1 MLLPN
6 FTIFQF
12 HLFCPTTKKSSF
24 FLVLAFILSP
34 PQPEVGDHLKLI
46 GHSLQGGVSRLPKK
60 LSFSP
65 SLLGIFLQDENEFQN
80 LAYVFF
86 ILGDFS

>member
-6 FTIFQF
+6 FTIFHV

-46 GHSLQGGVSRLPKK
+46 GHSLQGGVSRLPQVVV
-60 LSFSP
+60 STP
-65 SLLGIFLQDENEFQN
+65 SLPGIFFKMKMSSKIWLM
-80 LAYVFF
+80 FF
-86 ILGDFS
+86 SY